1 MAAFKA
7 YLDDSGD
14 EIDPQHSACSLAGF
28 LGTFDAW
35 VVFER
40 EWRRLLAEEL
50 NIPWLHMKDFAHY
63 QKPFDHLNAAD
74 RIKILKAL
82 IKTIKECGLT
92 AFGVTIRLPDLR
104 RFNAERNRD
113 LEALPLALYVCMND
127 IYVEDPWR
135 EVEMILDGF
144 NKPYRVIQKAKA
156 YAAGHWSDDV
166 SQNTTCLPL
175 KGDQNY
181 KNVLPMQAADFIA
194 YELKKN
200 VESRRD
206 WFDSTIGNDP
216 DTWEETERRWLA
228 SKGLPYP
235 YIRKSLQGLLE
246 TIPAQVTIWDY
257 RILCHLDD
265 KRGGKWSAWR

>member
-1 MAAFKA
+1 LRIIK
-7 YLDDSGD
+7 S
-14 EIDPQHSACSLAGF
+14 
-28 LGTFDAW
+28 
-35 VVFER
+35 
-40 EWRRLLAEEL
+40 
-50 NIPWLHMKDFAHY
+50 
-63 QKPFDHLNAAD
+63 HLNEAD
-74 RIKILKAL
+74 RVKVLKAL

-104 RFNAERNRD
+104 RFNAERNRN

-135 EVEMILDGF
+135 KVQMILDKF
-144 NKPYRVIQKAKA
+144 DKPWNVIEKAKA

-166 SQNTTCLPL
+166 SQNTEFTAL
-175 KGDQNY
+175 KETESY
-181 KNVLPMQAADFIA
+181 KNILPMQAADFIA
-194 YELKKN
+194 YEIKKN

-206 WFDSTIGNDP
+206 WFDSTIGHDP